1 MWLKPDAKYP
11 HSMCIWC
18 RFDGKVIWSVCVKM
32 IRFMPFYPLGFL
44 YVSVIRVLQENHTVK
59 QGSNISIR
67 TLVNI
72 FVRIF
77 GGQMCYKALTALLKC
92 VKCVH
97 LTWFCRVQH
106 QIRFQREYNF
116 SALHKYKYHGF
127 WAYHNIVCVKMRMIS
142 SFEVL
147 FKIY

>member
-1 MWLKPDAKYP
+1 M
-11 HSMCIWC
+11 
-18 RFDGKVIWSVCVKM
+18 
-32 IRFMPFYPLGFL
+32 FYAILSPGFL

-116 SALHKYKYHGF
+116 LLYTNTNTMDSEHITTSYVLKCEWSAHLRCCSKY
-127 WAYHNIVCVKMRMIS
+127 IMICS
-142 SFEVL
+142 VL
-147 FKIY
+147 FHKKVDSFHDANVVVLCASPHDAW